1 MEHDGN
7 RNNNFTLIRITFAW
21 FVLYGHGFLI
31 QETPGIVDPTR
42 FLFQGSTWIGDIAV
56 DGFFAISGYLVTA
69 SLVNRGL
76 INYII
81 SRILRILPALMV
93 MVCFTVFIIGPL
105 FTETQLSTYFS
116 SRKTFAYL
124 TNALAYF
131 DMKFTLPGLFESNH
145 RVQVNG
151 SIWTLTLEV
160 KCYVLLAITGLL
172 SFLKNKAIANIF
184 ISLFFIVGFFNF
196 W

>member
-184 ISLFFIVGFFNF
+184 ISLFF
-196 W
+196 